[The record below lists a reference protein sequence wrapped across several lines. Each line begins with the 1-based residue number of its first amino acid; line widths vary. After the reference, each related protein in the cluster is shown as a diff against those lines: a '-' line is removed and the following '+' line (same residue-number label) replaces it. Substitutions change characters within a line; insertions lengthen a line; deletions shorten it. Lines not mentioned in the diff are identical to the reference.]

1 MSGMHTLLMRAVMRE
16 MGGAEPEFISR
27 MGRGNH

>member
-16 MGGAEPEFISR
+16 MRAEPEFISR